1 MTEKINER
9 YVCIQRYFVAL
20 HWTKHRF
27 RSSGWWNCN
36 QLSIFRP
43 KSSKYLLTGELNFS
57 LQMLEF
63 QVNKL
68 VFNWTFSEREKIVQR
83 KYQPFFTRN
92 LVKNT
97 KQASI
102 LSCCYFCWVFFPL
115 LLVYKFSSILLSF
128 PILRSH
134 LLSLAFFF
142 LGSLASYILLCAC
155 SILRFVHSHS
165 HGTNFYIKFMLSMW
179 LGRMCVVYTVH
190 V

>member
-1 MTEKINER
+1 MHTTVFCCASLNETSIQIVWLVKLQSIIDISAKI
-9 YVCIQRYFVAL
+9 IQ
-20 HWTKHRF
+20 
-27 RSSGWWNCN
+27 
-36 QLSIFRP
+36 
-43 KSSKYLLTGELNFS
+43 YLLTGELNFS

-68 VFNWTFSEREKIVQR
+68 VFNWTFSEREKIAQR

-97 KQASI
+97 KQTSI
-102 LSCCYFCWVFFPL
+102 LSCCYFCWVFFLL

-142 LGSLASYILLCAC
+142 SVRSHRTSCCALAAFYVLYIA
-155 SILRFVHSHS
+155 IAMVRTF
-165 HGTNFYIKFMLSMW
+165 T
-179 LGRMCVVYTVH
+179 
-190 V
+190 